1 MSETFFICQAIFD
14 VMVVL
19 YLVVDKF
26 IHRKQK
32 ITFLS
37 LMGMAENLMEKERI
51 LAEKLKSEMANYQKD
66 RQELLEDIKQK
77 NEMFL
82 HLFSIWE
89 KLKDKPNLKDRILNL
104 EEKGYDISSI
114 SKELNLPEEQVK
126 LLFQIFK

>member
-1 MSETFFICQAIFD
+1 MSETFLICQAIFD

-26 IHRKQK
+26 IYRKQK
-32 ITFLS
+32 VTFLS
-37 LMGMAENLMEKERI
+37 LMEMAENLMEKERI

-77 NEMFL
+77 NKMLL

-89 KLKDKPNLKDRILNL
+89 KLKDKPDLKNTILNL

-114 SKELNLPEEQVK
+114 SKELHLSEGEVK

>member
-19 YLVVDKF
+19 YLVADKF
-26 IHRKQK
+26 IQK
-32 ITFLS
+32 RQKVTFLT
-37 LMGMAENLMEKERI
+37 LMDMAKNLMEKERI
-51 LAEKLKSEMANYQKD
+51 LAEKLKSEMENYKKD
-66 RQELLEDIKQK
+66 RQKLLEDIKQK

-89 KLKDKPNLKDRILNL
+89 KLKDKPDLKDKILNL

-114 SKELNLPEEQVK
+114 SKELNLPEEEVK
-126 LLFQIFK
+126 LFFGV

>member
-26 IHRKQK
+26 IQK
-32 ITFLS
+32 RQKVTFLT
-37 LMGMAENLMEKERI
+37 LMDMAKNLMEKERI

-89 KLKDKPNLKDRILNL
+89 KLKDTPDLKDKILNL

-114 SKELNLPEEQVK
+114 SKKLNLPEEEVK
-126 LLFQIFK
+126 LFFEA

>member
-26 IHRKQK
+26 IQK
-32 ITFLS
+32 RQKVTFLT
-37 LMGMAENLMEKERI
+37 LMDMAKNLMEKERI
-51 LAEKLKSEMANYQKD
+51 LAEKLKSEMTNYQKD

-89 KLKDKPNLKDRILNL
+89 KLKDTPDLKDKILNL
-104 EEKGYDISSI
+104 KEKGYNISFI
-114 SKELNLPEEQVK
+114 SKKLNLPEEEVK
-126 LLFQIFK
+126 IFFEV

>member
-26 IHRKQK
+26 IQK
-32 ITFLS
+32 RQKVTFLT
-37 LMGMAENLMEKERI
+37 LMDMAKNLMEKERI

-89 KLKDKPNLKDRILNL
+89 KLKDKPDLKDKILNL

-114 SKELNLPEEQVK
+114 SKKLNLPEEEVK
-126 LLFQIFK
+126 LFFGV